1 MTWTEKDIPDLS
13 GRTAVVTGGNGGLG
27 YQTALALAGAGAH
40 VVVAARDPE
49 KTAAA
54 TARIRERYPA
64 ASLEVVPLD
73 LGDLSVVSTA
83 ADAVLAAHERIDLL
97 VNNAGVMAMPQRTTA
112 DGFEMQLGVDHL
124 GHWAFTAHL
133 LPGAAAR
140 PRGPGGDGDQHRPV
154 HGRPAGPGRPAHD
167 GGSTGRGAPTRGP
180 RWPTTTSGWAC
191 SSSSRGPGVAAASLI
206 AHPGLSNTD
215 LQARTVREG
224 GGGWVGRGRARDDG
238 AVGHDARSRAPG
250 RSCGRPPTRR
260 RSGGELYAPRFGSHG
275 PAGAAPDPAPV
286 RPAEADRRP
295 VGGLRARDRHPP
307 GSCRPP
313 GASGGR
319 RARAARGRAAR
330 CRGPPARRRR
340 RTPTTPRCG
349 GRRGGTRPAAPRRRS
364 GRPTA

>member
-1 MTWTEKDIPDLS
+1 MAWTEKDIPDLS
-13 GRTAVVTGGNGGLG
+13 GRTAVVTGANGGLG
-27 YQTALALAGAGAH
+27 FQTALALAGAGAH

-133 LPGAAAR
+133 LPALLRAPAARVVTVTSTARFMGGPLDPADPHMRKKYKAWGSYARAKMANYHFGLGLQQQFAAA
-140 PRGPGGDGDQHRPV
+140 
-154 HGRPAGPGRPAHD
+154 
-167 GGSTGRGAPTRGP
+167 
-180 RWPTTTSGWAC
+180 
-191 SSSSRGPGVAAASLI
+191 GVTAQSLI

-224 GGGWVGRGRARDDG
+224 GGGWLGPFFEALTARSGMTPFEGARPQLRAATDPRAR
-238 AVGHDARSRAPG
+238 
-250 RSCGRPPTRR
+250 
-260 RSGGELYAPRFGSHG
+260 GGELYAPRFGSHG
-275 PAGAAPDPAPV
+275 PPV
-286 RPAEADRRP
+286 RRP
-295 VGGLRARDRHPP
+295 IL
-307 GSCRPP
+307 
-313 GASGGR
+313 
-319 RARAARGRAAR
+319 
-330 CRGPPARRRR
+330 RRRDLEDQIGVLWQVSER
-340 RTPTTPRCG
+340 ETGLPLSVATG
-349 GRRGGTRPAAPRRRS
+349 
-364 GRPTA
+364 